1 MLNPLSVMPHY
12 KALFVL
18 KSIFPQELFSLA
30 VLDHSFHSLLFSL
43 REFFLLFVGYF
54 KIKGYFT

>member
-18 KSIFPQELFSLA
+18 KSVFPQELFSLA

-43 REFFLLFVGYF
+43 REFFLLFVGD
-54 KIKGYFT
+54 GYFT